1 MEMTKEIREGKE
13 IYAQR
18 KNYENA
24 ELAVLNGATEEQAQ
38 AIVRLCGDRHY
49 IHRNRSSVFRAE
61 SGDAETI
68 GELLSNCSTGESIND
83 YLSKVGLPRI
93 EYTYSFDDDTS
104 NDYLYELEEMTYE
117 EAEEKTEEV
126 MEQFDKD
133 IIKYIQDFD
142 DKYNTHFTPT
152 LAGRMKGYEF

>member
-1 MEMTKEIREGKE
+1 MEITKEIRESKE

-61 SGDAETI
+61 SGDAET
-68 GELLSNCSTGESIND
+68 
-83 YLSKVGLPRI
+83 
-93 EYTYSFDDDTS
+93 
-104 NDYLYELEEMTYE
+104 
-117 EAEEKTEEV
+117 KTEEV

>member
-49 IHRNRSSVFRAE
+49 IHRNRSSVFHSE

-83 YLSKVGLPRI
+83 YLSKAGLPRI
-93 EYTYSFDDDTS
+93 ECTYSFDDDTS
-104 NDYLYELEEMTYE
+104 NDYLYELEGMTYE